1 MFSARQAVQY
11 VVCLGSSKQKKNVT
25 RKCRAEQNIYFID
38 VNCTVSCNNNIF
50 INGHIRCTWPVITMP
65 PKN

>member
-38 VNCTVSCNNNIF
+38 VNCTVSCHTYKEI
-50 INGHIRCTWPVITMP
+50 ITYS
-65 PKN
+65 